1 MKVNVEK
8 LAKSTIKLTISVP
21 VEKVK
26 EAYDAVLEDAI
37 EKTNIEGFRKGNA
50 PKKMVEEK
58 VGVSNLYGDV
68 INNLLQVYY
77 PQAVKENHVNA
88 IANPKVEIKEFEI
101 DKDFEFVATTAVRPE
116 IKLGDYR
123 KELEKA
129 FKNKRNEAKKENKD
143 KLKKGE
149 KLEEP
154 HVHLNSNDVVEAL
167 LNTGEVEPSDII
179 VDDEAE
185 RLMSRLVDQAQNI
198 GLSLD
203 QYLKSQNKTVEQLR
217 EDYKKSAQKNVK
229 AEFLLSEA
237 VNNEKIKVEEAEIF
251 ETVKA
256 SGIENAEEKLKDPV
270 EFFYV
275 KSILQKNK
283 LITKL
288 IQETEGEHHHG
299 HK

>member
-8 LAKSTIKLTISVP
+8 LPKSTLKLTVTVP
-21 VEKVK
+21 VDKVK

-68 INNLLQVYY
+68 INNLLQLYY
-77 PQAVKENHVNA
+77 PQAVKENHINA

-123 KELEKA
+123 KELEKI
-129 FKNKRNEAKKENKD
+129 FKDRRKEAKKANKA

-149 KLEEP
+149 KMEEP

-167 LNTGEVEPSDII
+167 LNTCDADPSDII

-203 QYLKSQNKTVEQLR
+203 QYLKSQNKTVDQLR
-217 EDYKKSAQKNVK
+217 EEYKKSAEKNVK
-229 AEFLLSEA
+229 AEFLLSEV
-237 VNNEKIKVEEAEIF
+237 VNNEKIEVEEKEIF

-256 SGIENAEEKLKDPV
+256 SGIEDAEERLKDPV

-288 IQETEGEHHHG
+288 IQETEGEHHHE
-299 HK
+299 H